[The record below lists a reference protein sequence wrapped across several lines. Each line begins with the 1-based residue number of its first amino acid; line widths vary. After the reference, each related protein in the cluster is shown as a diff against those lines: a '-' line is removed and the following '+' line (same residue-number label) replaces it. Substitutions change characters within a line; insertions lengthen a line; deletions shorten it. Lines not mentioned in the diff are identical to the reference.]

1 MKLTKSN
8 IILGI
13 VFLFLL
19 SIRNILPQKYEELA
33 HPYLYYFDML
43 SIFIFFI
50 IIYLIGKYQN
60 TIKNAEKISVR
71 KEKKDDLISAKKVY
85 YNRFNKKYNDLTLT
99 YNIIKKYVPT
109 SILLFTAIAWN
120 FLYFET
126 IMFINTIIIIISGL
140 FLGYYYLTK
149 YYRKSYKLNKNYGK

>member
-8 IILGI
+8 IILAI

-43 SIFIFFI
+43 SIFIFI
-50 IIYLIGKYQN
+50 IIFYLAGKYEN
-60 TIKNAEKISVR
+60 TIKNAEKVSVR
-71 KEKKDDLISAKKVY
+71 KEEKDDLISAKKAY
-85 YNRFNKKYNDLTLT
+85 YNQFNKKYNDLTLT
-99 YNIIKKYVPT
+99 YNIIKKYVPI

-126 IMFINTIIIIISGL
+126 IMFINTIILIISGF
-140 FLGYYYLTK
+140 FLGYYYLIK
-149 YYRKSYKLNKNYGK
+149 HYRKSYKLNKNYGK